1 MAYPTTVTDPAPNRS
16 LVSWGSVFAGALI
29 AFAVMTLLGLLWLGI
44 NADGSVSS
52 VSDHLNWYLAG
63 SAILATLLAGFFSAW
78 LARDRG
84 LGVGITQGLT
94 EWGLLTLAV
103 VIIAPG
109 VVTAFRALVSA
120 TAISSTRDIYWT
132 SFWAILIGLGA
143 ALVGGIVGG
152 LLPSPMSPR
161 TVVAQ
166 RRDRAAD
173 DNWAD
178 DRTRVSSRR

>member
-1 MAYPTTVTDPAPNRS
+1 MAYPATVADPAPNRS

-29 AFAVMTLLGLLWLGI
+29 AFAVMTLLTLLWLGV

-52 VSDHLNWYLAG
+52 VSAHLNWYLAG

-84 LGVGITQGLT
+84 FGVGITQALT

-120 TAISSTRDIYWT
+120 AAISSTRDIYWT
-132 SFWAILIGLGA
+132 SFWAILIGLGT
-143 ALVGGIVGG
+143 ALVGGIIGG

-161 TVVAQ
+161 TVLLPRDAAPVDDRPAVIG
-166 RRDRAAD
+166 DRARA
-173 DNWAD
+173 
-178 DRTRVSSRR
+178 T

>member
-1 MAYPTTVTDPAPNRS
+1 MAYPTTVAEPAPNRS

-29 AFAVMTLLGLLWLGI
+29 AFAVMTLLSLLWLGI
-44 NADGSVSS
+44 HADRSMTSVANEL
-52 VSDHLNWYLAG
+52 DWYLAG

-84 LGVGITQGLT
+84 VVVGVTQSLT

-109 VVTAFRALVSA
+109 VVTAFRSLVSA
-120 TAISSTRDIYWT
+120 AAISSTRDIYWT

-143 ALVGGIVGG
+143 ALVGGVVGG
-152 LLPSPMSPR
+152 LLPSPMRPR
-161 TVVAQ
+161 AVALP
-166 RRDRAAD
+166 RRERVMDG
-173 DNWAD
+173 NWAD
-178 DRTRVSSRR
+178 NRAAVR